1 MSKYRQLLN
10 DKWYARTEPETAED
24 LTPYYTD
31 CDRDNCI
38 LTDIP
43 ALVKDLFPTAST
55 PVWSATRR

>member
-43 ALVKDLFPTAST
+43 ALVKDLFPTASI
-55 PVWSATRR
+55 PIW